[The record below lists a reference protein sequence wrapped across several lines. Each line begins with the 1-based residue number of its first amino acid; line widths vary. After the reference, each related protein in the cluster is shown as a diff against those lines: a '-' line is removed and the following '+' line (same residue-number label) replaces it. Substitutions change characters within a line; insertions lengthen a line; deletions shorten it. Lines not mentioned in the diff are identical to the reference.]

1 MKLSK
6 RLMAIAKLISKHSNH
21 GYLADIGSDHG
32 YLPCWLIEHDIS
44 DYAYAC
50 EIADGPL
57 QACQATVQLCHMED
71 KISVRK
77 GDGLAPIVLEKL
89 DVVSICGMGGN
100 LICDI
105 LEANLENTEVNTLVL
120 QANINEVLVRQHLNQ
135 HGWKIIDED
144 IVEDMHHYYEII
156 VARKGEQ
163 HLGKKEL
170 YMGPFLLERKGE
182 TYLKKWLWQKEI
194 HENILK
200 GLDRTHPKYPG
211 VKQEYDWILEE
222 IYEN

>member
-6 RLMAIAKLISKHSNH
+6 RLMAIAKLIQKHSNH

-32 YLPCWLIEHDIS
+32 YLPCWLVEQNAIEG
-44 DYAYAC
+44 AFAC

-57 QACQATVQLCHMED
+57 QACQSTVQLCHMED

-77 GDGLAPIVLEKL
+77 GDGLAPIVDEDN

-105 LEANLENTEVNTLVL
+105 LEANLSKCHINTLVL
-120 QANINEVLVRQHLNQ
+120 QANINECFVREYLLS
-135 HGWKIIDED
+135 HGWMIVDED

-156 VARKGEQ
+156 VAKKGIQTLSE
-163 HLGKKEL
+163 KEI
-170 YMGPFLLERKGE
+170 YMGPYLLKNKNE
-182 TYLKKWLWQKEI
+182 TFIKKWQWQKSI

-200 GLDRTHPKYPG
+200 GLTTEHEKYPG
-211 VKQEYDWILEE
+211 VKQEYDFIIGEL
-222 IYEN
+222 NGN

>member
-6 RLMAIAKLISKHSNH
+6 RLMAIAKLIEKHSNH

-32 YLPCWLIEHDIS
+32 YLPCWLVEHDVVEG
-44 DYAYAC
+44 AYAC

-57 QACQATVQLCHMED
+57 QACLSTVQLCHMED

-77 GDGLAPIVLEKL
+77 GDGLAPIVSENL
-89 DVVSICGMGGN
+89 DVISICGMGGN

-105 LEANLENTEVNTLVL
+105 LEANLEKVDVNTLVL
-120 QANINEVLVRQHLNQ
+120 QANINEGFVRDYLLT
-135 HGWKIIDED
+135 HGWMIIDED

-156 VARKGEQ
+156 VAAKGSQ
-163 HLGKKEL
+163 QLTKQQI
-170 YMGPFLLERKGE
+170 YMGPYLLQNKGE
-182 TYLKKWLWQKEI
+182 IFKKKWLWQKDI

-200 GLDRTHPKYPG
+200 GLDETHEKYPS
-211 VKQEYDWILEE
+211 VKQEYDWILEVLD
-222 IYEN
+222 EN

>member
-6 RLMAIAKLISKHSNH
+6 RLMAIAKLIQKHSNH

-32 YLPCWLIEHDIS
+32 YLPCWLIEHDVVKK
-44 DYAYAC
+44 AYAC

-57 QACQATVQLCHMED
+57 KACLNTVQLCHMED

-77 GDGLAPIVLEKL
+77 GDGLAPVISENI
-89 DVVSICGMGGN
+89 DMVSICGMGGN
-100 LICDI
+100 LICEI
-105 LEANLENTEVNTLVL
+105 LEKDLAKTDISMLVM
-120 QANINEVLVRQHLNQ
+120 QPNINEGLLRRFLNEN
-135 HGWKIIDED
+135 GWKIVDED

-156 VARKGEQ
+156 VAIKGEQ
-163 HLGKKEL
+163 ILTDKQL
-170 YMGPFLLERKGE
+170 YMGPYLLEKKGD
-182 TYLKKWLWQKEI
+182 TFKKKWLWQKDI
-194 HENILK
+194 HEKILE
-200 GLDRTHPKYPG
+200 GLSNSNEKYPG

>member
-1 MKLSK
+1 
-6 RLMAIAKLISKHSNH
+6 MAIAEITKKHSNH

-32 YLPCWLIEHDIS
+32 YLPCYLVEHDIIEG
-44 DYAYAC
+44 AYAC

-57 QACQATVQLCHMED
+57 QACQATVQLCHSED

-77 GDGLAPIVLEKL
+77 GDGLAPIISEQL
-89 DVVSICGMGGN
+89 DIITICGMGGN

-105 LEANLENTEVNTLVL
+105 LEANLDKVDVNTLVL
-120 QANINEVLVRQHLNQ
+120 QANINEVLVRNYLNQ
-135 HGWKIIDED
+135 HEWQIVDET

-156 VARKGEQ
+156 VAKKGQ
-163 HLGKKEL
+163 KSLTPKEL
-170 YMGPFLLERKGE
+170 YMGPYLLKNKGE
-182 TYLKKWLWQKEI
+182 TYFKKWQWQKDI

-200 GLDRTHPKYPG
+200 GLETNHKKYPS

-222 IYEN
+222 LNEN